1 MNLNT
6 NKSMNYSEL
15 QAEIKSTELYLSGLK
30 EKLKT
35 TFPTL
40 EEAQPGDKLD
50 DGCVVI
56 YHRPKSI
63 LYNERLLVAAPEK
76 TEVECQW
83 TPEFKPVF
91 DKLKSHGFD
100 PSDWFIPSVEQL
112 RLAYINAKQQFW
124 HQRYWSS
131 TEASSTNA
139 CCVDF
144 NDGSQFTASK
154 AYTGCVR
161 AFRFVEL

>member
-1 MNLNT
+1 
-6 NKSMNYSEL
+6 MNYSEL
-15 QAEIKSTELYLSGLK
+15 QAEIKSTELYLLGLK

-40 EEAQPGDKLD
+40 EEAQPGDKLE

-100 PSDWFIPSVEQL
+100 PSDWFIPSVDQL
-112 RLAYINAKQQFW
+112 RLAYINAKQQFSSAF
-124 HQRYWSS
+124 YWSS
-131 TEASSTNA
+131 TEASSTLA
-139 CCVDF
+139 CLVRFDY
-144 NDGSQFTASK
+144 GSQTTTSK
-154 AYTGCVR
+154 TSTHCVR

>member
-1 MNLNT
+1 
-6 NKSMNYSEL
+6 MNYSEL

-40 EEAQPGDKLD
+40 EEAQPGDKLE

-56 YHRPKSI
+56 ERQPKSI
-63 LYNERLLVAAPEK
+63 FHNERLLVAAPEK

-91 DKLKSHGFD
+91 DKLKEHGFN
-100 PSDWFIPSVEQL
+100 PTDWFIPSVEQL
-112 RLAYINAKQQFW
+112 KLACKNAKQHFLFPD
-124 HQRYWSS
+124 YWSS
-131 TEASSTNA
+131 TEVSSTTA
-139 CCVDF
+139 CILTF
-144 NDGSQFTASK
+144 YDGSQYALSK
-154 AYTGCVR
+154 SNPFCVR
-161 AFRFVEL
+161 AFRFIEL